1 MKVCVCPTFPSVP
14 AGALHVYLVTTID
27 EGVCSFVC
35 VCACACVRAHFSFC
49 PCRCIAR
56 IPGHNHQC
64 VCVCVCARVCVCAY
78 LPALPVNMV
87 RQVHSAYLSL
97 CTTLCCTGI
106 KRHTHIHTHVHRLK
120 HTGALAHTYTRKHAR
135 ADIDAHRH
143 AFNPSNICSQVVGH
157 ACQNP
162 IQYTHKHTHA
172 RMHKIKCVNN

>member
-1 MKVCVCPTFPSVP
+1 M
-14 AGALHVYLVTTID
+14 
-27 EGVCSFVC
+27 FVC
-35 VCACACVRAHFSFC
+35 VCVCMRVCARPLFLLSLPVHCTYTWSQ
-49 PCRCIAR
+49 PSM
-56 IPGHNHQC
+56 C